1 MGHTHILAG
10 VCAGLGVAAYMH
22 ASPLDSLVLAGLA
35 GAAALLPD
43 IDHPKSDIR
52 QKLGLLG
59 TFTFGWMSHRGIT
72 HTWIL
77 WALLSALALLF
88 LPAPVALAL
97 IAGYASH
104 LIADMATRSGLPV
117 FWPITEAKFYVLPY
131 PIRVR
136 TGSIVESLLDV
147 ALVALVVWLVAPIL
161 K

>member
-1 MGHTHILAG
+1 MGHTHILVGMAS
-10 VCAGLGVAAYMH
+10 GLGVATYLH
-22 ASPLDSLVLAGLA
+22 ARPLESLVLAGLA

-72 HTWIL
+72 HTWFL

-88 LPAPVALAL
+88 LPAPIALAL

-104 LIADMATRSGLPV
+104 LVLDMMTVSGLPV
-117 FWPITEAKFYVLPY
+117 FWPLSDGKFYVLPR
-131 PIRVR
+131 PARFR
-136 TGSIVESLLDV
+136 TGRWAESLLDV
-147 ALVALVVWLVAPIL
+147 VLVVALMWGIYALFR
-161 K
+161 